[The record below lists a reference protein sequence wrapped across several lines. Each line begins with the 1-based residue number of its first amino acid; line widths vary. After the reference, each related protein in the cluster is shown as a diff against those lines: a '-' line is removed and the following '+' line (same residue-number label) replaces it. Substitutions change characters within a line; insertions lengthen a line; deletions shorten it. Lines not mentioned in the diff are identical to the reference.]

1 MKEPIKLKEDELKSI
16 VDIRNQNGK
25 MLEAFGLLYLDKMQI
40 NESIKLIASKEEKLQ
55 SDWMALRQ
63 RENDFIDNLMK
74 MYGEGALDMKN
85 GTFIP
90 DDPSLPATK

>member
-1 MKEPIKLKEDELKSI
+1 MKDPIKLKEEELKSI
-16 VDIRNQNGK
+16 VDIQIQNSK

-40 NESIKLIASKEEKLQ
+40 NESIKLVTSKEEKLQ
-55 SDWMALRQ
+55 GDWMALRK
-63 RENDFIDNLMK
+63 RENDFIDGLVK
-74 MYGEGALDMKN
+74 SYGEGALDMKN